1 MLQQKHL
8 PKNILS
14 HKLANNK
21 FSLVAYSYPEK
32 NQLNNEQSTTLS
44 NFTVFMCSDIGRN
57 RH

>member
-8 PKNILS
+8 QKFFSLK
-14 HKLANNK
+14 KLANNR
-21 FSLVAYSYPEK
+21 FSLIAYSYPEK
-32 NQLNNEQSTTLS
+32 IQLNNEQSTTLS